1 MNKTRIQNCIRS
13 INKLFLSLDEN
24 SISSEFHYRR
34 VYPKGPKPEILI
46 EPEMPPIPDSST
58 LAWSELETATLAPR
72 PLAPRPPRSHLQAVQ
87 NDLKQIEDFPTANLA
102 DFVVPKTEISLT
114 ELDEAAKNMQMP
126 EK

>member
-58 LAWSELETATLAPR
+58 VAWPELETAT
-72 PLAPRPPRSHLQAVQ
+72 LAPRPPRSHLQAVQ